1 MGILAAILA
10 AGAGAEWV
18 TGIHGGT
25 ILCLVLAVGTGW
37 YDYRVWTFKARR
49 LWFIVWRHGVI
60 CPAARPAP
68 ILDDMRTAH
77 DIIAM
82 LPDDVHAEV
91 IEGEVIVNAATPA
104 GRHAKI
110 VLAVRRAFARHGIDN
125 LFENTTL
132 LVEHDEAE
140 YVPDLAR
147 WPEHLIDG
155 DTWEFPAAECA
166 FALEVVS
173 GDRPGRRQRDYLKAP
188 GYARGEVPVL
198 LLIDPL
204 ERTCTLFTEPKA
216 GEYSVR
222 QIVKFGESLLIP
234 VGNSTVELSTE
245 NL

>member
-1 MGILAAILA
+1 
-10 AGAGAEWV
+10 
-18 TGIHGGT
+18 
-25 ILCLVLAVGTGW
+25 
-37 YDYRVWTFKARR
+37 
-49 LWFIVWRHGVI
+49 
-60 CPAARPAP
+60 
-68 ILDDMRTAH
+68 MRTAH

-166 FALEVVS
+166 FALEAGLWRSARKTAAGLSESAGVCAGRS
-173 GDRPGRRQRDYLKAP
+173 AGLLAHRPP
-188 GYARGEVPVL
+188 
-198 LLIDPL
+198 
-204 ERTCTLFTEPKA
+204 
-216 GEYSVR
+216 
-222 QIVKFGESLLIP
+222 
-234 VGNSTVELSTE
+234 
-245 NL
+245 

>member
-1 MGILAAILA
+1 
-10 AGAGAEWV
+10 
-18 TGIHGGT
+18 
-25 ILCLVLAVGTGW
+25 
-37 YDYRVWTFKARR
+37 
-49 LWFIVWRHGVI
+49 
-60 CPAARPAP
+60 
-68 ILDDMRTAH
+68 
-77 DIIAM
+77 M

-147 WPEHLIDG
+147 WPEHLIEG
-155 DTWEFPAAECA
+155 DSWEFPASECA

-173 GDRPGRRQRDYLKAP
+173 GDRPARRQRDYHKAS
-188 GYARGEVPVL
+188 GYARGGVPVL
-198 LLIDPL
+198 LLIDPA
-204 ERTCTLFTEPKA
+204 ERVCTLFTEPKD

-222 QIVKFGESLLIP
+222 QIIKFGEPVFIP
-234 VGNSTVELSTE
+234 VEDGAVELSTG

>member
-1 MGILAAILA
+1 
-10 AGAGAEWV
+10 
-18 TGIHGGT
+18 
-25 ILCLVLAVGTGW
+25 
-37 YDYRVWTFKARR
+37 
-49 LWFIVWRHGVI
+49 
-60 CPAARPAP
+60 
-68 ILDDMRTAH
+68 MRTAH

-173 GDRPGRRQRDYLKAP
+173 GDRPGRRQRDYQKAP
-188 GYARGEVPVL
+188 GYARGGVPVFL
-198 LLIDPL
+198 LTDPL

-234 VGNSTVELSTE
+234 AGNSTVELPTE

>member
-1 MGILAAILA
+1 MS
-10 AGAGAEWV
+10 
-18 TGIHGGT
+18 TGQE
-25 ILCLVLAVGTGW
+25 
-37 YDYRVWTFKARR
+37 
-49 LWFIVWRHGVI
+49 
-60 CPAARPAP
+60 P
-68 ILDDMRTAH
+68 ILGDVRSAH

-91 IEGEVIVNAATPA
+91 IEGEVIVNSATPA

-110 VLAVRRAFARHGIDN
+110 ILAVRRAFARQGIDN

-155 DTWEFPAAECA
+155 DTWEFPAAECS
-166 FALEVVS
+166 FALEVVSGDVVS
-173 GDRPGRRQRDYLKAP
+173 GDRPGRRQRDYQKAS
-188 GYARGEVPVL
+188 GYARGGVPVL
-198 LLIDPL
+198 LLIDPV
-204 ERTCTLFTEPKA
+204 ECICTLFTEPKA

-222 QIVKFGESLLIP
+222 QIVKFSETLSIP
-234 VGNSTVELSTE
+234 ADKTMVELPTG

>member
-1 MGILAAILA
+1 MTV
-10 AGAGAEWV
+10 AGSGWV
-18 TGIHGGT
+18 RPGD
-25 ILCLVLAVGTGW
+25 V
-37 YDYRVWTFKARR
+37 
-49 LWFIVWRHGVI
+49 RHGELVAVTMGEGHVQGG
-60 CPAARPAP
+60 CPAAMPAP

-173 GDRPGRRQRDYLKAP
+173 GDRPGRRQRDYQKAP
-188 GYARGEVPVL
+188 GYARGGVPVL

-234 VGNSTVELSTE
+234 AGNSTVELSTE

>member
-1 MGILAAILA
+1 MAWHDPDLRHLLLCSARLA
-10 AGAGAEWV
+10 
-18 TGIHGGT
+18 
-25 ILCLVLAVGTGW
+25 
-37 YDYRVWTFKARR
+37 
-49 LWFIVWRHGVI
+49 
-60 CPAARPAP
+60 AP

-91 IEGEVIVNAATPA
+91 IEGEVIVSAATSA
-104 GRHAKI
+104 GRRAKI

-147 WPEHLIDG
+147 WPEHLIEG
-155 DTWEFPAAECA
+155 DTWELPAA
-166 FALEVVS
+166 
-173 GDRPGRRQRDYLKAP
+173 
-188 GYARGEVPVL
+188 
-198 LLIDPL
+198 

-222 QIVKFGESLLIP
+222 QIVKFGEFLLILA
-234 VGNSTVELSTE
+234 GDSTVELPTQ

>member
-1 MGILAAILA
+1 MS
-10 AGAGAEWV
+10 
-18 TGIHGGT
+18 
-25 ILCLVLAVGTGW
+25 
-37 YDYRVWTFKARR
+37 
-49 LWFIVWRHGVI
+49 
-60 CPAARPAP
+60 AP

-147 WPEHLIDG
+147 WPERLIDG

-173 GDRPGRRQRDYLKAP
+173 RDRPGRRQRDYQKAP
-188 GYARGEVPVL
+188 GYARGGVPVF

-234 VGNSTVELSTE
+234 AGNSTVELPTE
-245 NL
+245 NLLSG

>member
-1 MGILAAILA
+1 
-10 AGAGAEWV
+10 
-18 TGIHGGT
+18 
-25 ILCLVLAVGTGW
+25 
-37 YDYRVWTFKARR
+37 
-49 LWFIVWRHGVI
+49 
-60 CPAARPAP
+60 
-68 ILDDMRTAH
+68 MRTAH

-132 LVEHDEAE
+132 FVEHDEAE

-166 FALEVVS
+166 FALEVVP
-173 GDRPGRRQRDYLKAP
+173 GDRPVRCWR
-188 GYARGEVPVL
+188 ARGRTTPGAQAPEPAFHRL
-198 LLIDPL
+198 RCRL
-204 ERTCTLFTEPKA
+204 EPR
-216 GEYSVR
+216 
-222 QIVKFGESLLIP
+222 
-234 VGNSTVELSTE
+234 
-245 NL
+245 

>member
-1 MGILAAILA
+1 VSA
-10 AGAGAEWV
+10 
-18 TGIHGGT
+18 
-25 ILCLVLAVGTGW
+25 
-37 YDYRVWTFKARR
+37 
-49 LWFIVWRHGVI
+49 
-60 CPAARPAP
+60 
-68 ILDDMRTAH
+68 AH

-110 VLAVRRAFARHGIDN
+110 VLAVRRAFARNGIDN

-132 LVEHDEAE
+132 LVEHDETE

-147 WPEHLIDG
+147 WPEDLIDG
-155 DTWEFPAAECA
+155 DTWQFPAAGCS

-173 GDRPGRRQRDYLKAP
+173 SDRPGRRDRDYQKAS
-188 GYARGEVPVL
+188 GYALGGVPVF
-198 LLIDPL
+198 LLIDPV
-204 ERTCTLFTEPKA
+204 EQTCTLFTEPKA

-222 QIVKFGESLLIP
+222 QIVKFGELLCIP
-234 VGNSTVELSTE
+234 AGDTTVELATQ

>member
-1 MGILAAILA
+1 MVDSPGHL
-10 AGAGAEWV
+10 
-18 TGIHGGT
+18 T
-25 ILCLVLAVGTGW
+25 
-37 YDYRVWTFKARR
+37 RNR
-49 LWFIVWRHGVI
+49 LRCASWG
-60 CPAARPAP
+60 CPAAIPAS
-68 ILDDMRTAH
+68 ILDGVRTAH

-132 LVEHDEAE
+132 LVEQDEAE

-155 DTWEFPAAECA
+155 ETWEFPAAECA

-173 GDRPGRRQRDYLKAP
+173 GDRPGRRQRDYQKAP
-188 GYARGEVPVL
+188 GYARGGVPVL

-204 ERTCTLFTEPKA
+204 ERTCTLFTGPKA
-216 GEYSVR
+216 SDYSVR

-234 VGNSTVELSTE
+234 AGDSTVELSTGD
-245 NL
+245 L

>member
-1 MGILAAILA
+1 M
-10 AGAGAEWV
+10 AGRAEASALP
-18 TGIHGGT
+18 TD
-25 ILCLVLAVGTGW
+25 AE
-37 YDYRVWTFKARR
+37 
-49 LWFIVWRHGVI
+49 
-60 CPAARPAP
+60 P
-68 ILDDMRTAH
+68 ILGYVRTAH

-91 IEGEVIVNAATPA
+91 IEGEVIVNSATPA

-110 VLAVRRAFARHGIDN
+110 ILAVRRAFGRQGIDN

-173 GDRPGRRQRDYLKAP
+173 GDRPGRRERDYQKAS
-188 GYARGEVPVL
+188 GDARGTVPVF
-198 LLIDPL
+198 LLIDPV
-204 ERTCTLFTEPKA
+204 ERTCTLFTEPK
-216 GEYSVR
+216 GDEYSVR
-222 QIVKFGESLLIP
+222 QIVKFGEPLLIP
-234 VGNSTVELSTE
+234 AGDAMVELPTE
-245 NL
+245 SL

>member
-1 MGILAAILA
+1 LVGHR
-10 AGAGAEWV
+10 AEV
-18 TGIHGGT
+18 PGGT
-25 ILCLVLAVGTGW
+25 ASLIPGRAYHEIARIGRELREAGGAFATAEPDYDVTVL
-37 YDYRVWTFKARR
+37 YDSDSKFALSTQGPLRGDSFM
-49 LWFIVWRHGVI
+49 
-60 CPAARPAP
+60 PAP

-147 WPEHLIDG
+147 WPEHLIEG

-166 FALEVVS
+166 FALEVVP
-173 GDRPGRRQRDYLKAP
+173 GDRPGRR
-188 GYARGEVPVL
+188 
-198 LLIDPL
+198 
-204 ERTCTLFTEPKA
+204 
-216 GEYSVR
+216 
-222 QIVKFGESLLIP
+222 
-234 VGNSTVELSTE
+234 
-245 NL
+245 